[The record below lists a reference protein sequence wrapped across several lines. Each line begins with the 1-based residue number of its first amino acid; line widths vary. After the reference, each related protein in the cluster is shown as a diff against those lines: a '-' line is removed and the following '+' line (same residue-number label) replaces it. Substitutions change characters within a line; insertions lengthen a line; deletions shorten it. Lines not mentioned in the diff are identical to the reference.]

1 MVRQIKWLT
10 GIQLCNLF
18 GINEM
23 RFTKDRKKKIKA
35 YGLGIIMAFVIL
47 CFQFYVGGYAYV
59 LTTVGMVELIP
70 TMLAAVISLVI
81 LFFTFFKAGSVIFQK
96 KAFELQMS
104 LPVKK
109 AAIVISRFLT
119 MYVTNLA
126 ISVLVFLPGLGVYVW
141 YKRPGVLF
149 FPYAVV
155 GLVILPLLPLTVAT
169 ALGALI
175 QAVSAKWKHK
185 NLINIILTLLVIVA
199 ILIGSVL
206 VPGNAEATE
215 TDSFVELQMM
225 LTDITGVLKEQ
236 IGAMY
241 PPAVWFGDALT
252 QESGSNI
259 LLLTAVSLVVFVLFV
274 AVLQKYFLR
283 ISTAL
288 NATFTGETFRMKGMG
303 KNSLLKSL
311 WKRELRR
318 YAASPIYVTNT
329 LVGYI
334 MMVIASAAI
343 LIAGPEQLDKILGIP
358 GAQKIGAAIFPFI
371 LGAMAALM
379 PMSSCSVSMEGKQW
393 WMMQTLPVPER
404 ALYMAKFLTN
414 LTVAFPFYLV
424 SVVLAVIAF
433 RPTGAEAVEFV
444 LIPALYIAG
453 SAAVGLLVNRKIPV
467 FDWDSEVRVVKQS
480 ASTFFSMLIG
490 ILSAL
495 IPIGLIILNFVKQR
509 IS

>member
-155 GLVILPLLPLTVAT
+155 GLVILPLLPLTAAT

-199 ILIGSVL
+199 I
-206 VPGNAEATE
+206 
-215 TDSFVELQMM
+215 
-225 LTDITGVLKEQ
+225 
-236 IGAMY
+236 
-241 PPAVWFGDALT
+241 
-252 QESGSNI
+252 
-259 LLLTAVSLVVFVLFV
+259 
-274 AVLQKYFLR
+274 
-283 ISTAL
+283 
-288 NATFTGETFRMKGMG
+288 
-303 KNSLLKSL
+303 
-311 WKRELRR
+311 
-318 YAASPIYVTNT
+318 
-329 LVGYI
+329 
-334 MMVIASAAI
+334 
-343 LIAGPEQLDKILGIP
+343 
-358 GAQKIGAAIFPFI
+358 
-371 LGAMAALM
+371 
-379 PMSSCSVSMEGKQW
+379 
-393 WMMQTLPVPER
+393 
-404 ALYMAKFLTN
+404 
-414 LTVAFPFYLV
+414 
-424 SVVLAVIAF
+424 
-433 RPTGAEAVEFV
+433 
-444 LIPALYIAG
+444 
-453 SAAVGLLVNRKIPV
+453 
-467 FDWDSEVRVVKQS
+467 
-480 ASTFFSMLIG
+480 
-490 ILSAL
+490 
-495 IPIGLIILNFVKQR
+495 
-509 IS
+509 